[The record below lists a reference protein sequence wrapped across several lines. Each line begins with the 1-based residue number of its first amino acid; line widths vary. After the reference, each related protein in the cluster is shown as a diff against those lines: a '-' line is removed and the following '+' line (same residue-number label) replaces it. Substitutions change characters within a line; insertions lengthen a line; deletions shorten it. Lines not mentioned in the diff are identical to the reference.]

1 MSKRFPLK
9 KDQLKTLGLVA
20 LMIAGYVVLVHLPGA
35 ERRAAL
41 MEQVRLAEEALAR
54 DRGLDLEAMRA
65 DAQQAQAEL
74 EADERPLP
82 AERDVF
88 RVLDGVSGSLL
99 DRGIRNHEL
108 SQGDPRRYRDYT
120 LQPISLE
127 FQGGFTDA
135 FAALQRVET
144 MRYPVRIDRLEMIGD
159 TDDTRGE
166 VLTVVQLGAFVD
178 EEADD
183 E

>member
-1 MSKRFPLK
+1 MSKNFPLK

-20 LMIAGYVVLVHLPGA
+20 LMIAGYVMLVHLPGA
-35 ERRAAL
+35 QRRTAL
-41 MEQVRLAEEALAR
+41 TEQIRLAEAALAE
-54 DRGLDLEAMRA
+54 DSGLDLEAMRA

-82 AERDVF
+82 DERDVF

-99 DRGIRNHEL
+99 ARGISNHEL
-108 SQGDPRRYRDYT
+108 TQGDPRRYRDYT

-127 FQGGFTDA
+127 FQGGFADA
-135 FAALQRVET
+135 FAALQQVET

-159 TDDTRGE
+159 TEDARGE